1 MGNWVLDS
9 CRIRVRVRVSN
20 GGIVKILGIFGIV

>member
-9 CRIRVRVRVSN
+9 CRMRVRVIN
-20 GGIVKILGIFGIV
+20 GGIVKIWGIFGIV